1 MGRRT
6 INDDVACREPACGR
20 ERHDPPRLRPRHVM
34 PPANCLRYESG
45 TLLTGD
51 FTGNGSNIRES
62 GGRGRSMMAS
72 MAKASGGGGIVA
84 GRGDVVG
91 IDIVTDG
98 RTDDDDNNNDGYRT
112 RATTQR

>member
-1 MGRRT
+1 
-6 INDDVACREPACGR
+6 
-20 ERHDPPRLRPRHVM
+20 M
-34 PPANCLRYESG
+34 PPANRLRYESG

-51 FTGNGSNIRES
+51 FTGNGSNIGEV
-62 GGRGRSMMAS
+62 GGMGGSTIAS
-72 MAKASGGGGIVA
+72 TAKASGVGGIVA

-98 RTDDDDNNNDGYRT
+98 RMDDDDNDDDGYRT